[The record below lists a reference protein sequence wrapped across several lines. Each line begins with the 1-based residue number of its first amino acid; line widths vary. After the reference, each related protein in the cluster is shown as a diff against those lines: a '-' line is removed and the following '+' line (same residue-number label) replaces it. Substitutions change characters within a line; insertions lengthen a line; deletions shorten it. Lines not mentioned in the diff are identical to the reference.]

1 MAHTISRIASLVVAL
16 PIMIGGIVSVITEE
30 GIGPVVFAPL
40 IVLLPLALIW
50 FPEAIGSAT
59 GYLGHG
65 VINVET
71 PPFLVATAGWFFLV
85 GLPIIVMLLGG

>member
-1 MAHTISRIASLVVAL
+1 MTHTISRIASLVITL
-16 PIMIGGIVSVITEE
+16 PIMIGGIIGGITEE
-30 GIGPVVFAPL
+30 GFEPVVLAPL
-40 IVLLPLALIW
+40 ILLLPLALIW

-65 VINVET
+65 KIDVET

-85 GLPIIVMLLGG
+85 GIPLIVMLLGG